1 MSVCVDARLFRLNLT
16 TECNVNCGCSLDVFD
31 PVCGNDGFQ
40 YFSSCHAGCTQF
52 INLNADP
59 SDVPGRLVSSIVHI
73 FISIVLHKVGLQE
86 TKEAFQSLSVSV
98 SEESIY
104 VSDEA
109 LSVCFCFR
117 RILFCFIEES
127 VSVYDESVFVLQVRA
142 VECRCISDTESR
154 DGDDEGGRVVFAG
167 FCGVYCASLIPYV
180 LILVVIAFS
189 INMYNVPCTTIILR

>member
-16 TECNVNCGCSLDVFD
+16 TDCNVNCGCSLDVFD

-109 LSVCFCFR
+109 LSV
-117 RILFCFIEES
+117 
-127 VSVYDESVFVLQVRA
+127 SVFDGSYSVLSRNLFLFTTNLFLS
-142 VECRCISDTESR
+142 CRCERLSVGAFPTLKVEMEMTREKGLS
-154 DGDDEGGRVVFAG
+154 
-167 FCGVYCASLIPYV
+167 SLDSVEFIV
-180 LILVVIAFS
+180 H
-189 INMYNVPCTTIILR
+189 R